1 MNIFQLPEPED
12 VKEIPGDRGHP
23 AGVEGL
29 QLDAAL
35 QHRLEPQG
43 EGEGHLGAHW
53 SVVTAARDTSDQTEE
68 LYNRDTTAGDTAA
81 KDTTAGDT
89 RDG

>member
-29 QLDAAL
+29 QLDTAL

-53 SVVTAARDTSDQTEE
+53 S
-68 LYNRDTTAGDTAA
+68 L
-81 KDTTAGDT
+81 
-89 RDG
+89 

>member
-1 MNIFQLPEPED
+1 MMSVNIFQLPEPED
-12 VKEIPGDRGHP
+12 VKEIPGDGGHP
-23 AGVEGL
+23 AGVQGL

-53 SVVTAARDTSDQTEE
+53 SLQPGTPVLEE
-68 LYNRDTTAGDTAA
+68 HFSGGQYCEGYYIQEHYSQ
-81 KDTTAGDT
+81 
-89 RDG
+89 